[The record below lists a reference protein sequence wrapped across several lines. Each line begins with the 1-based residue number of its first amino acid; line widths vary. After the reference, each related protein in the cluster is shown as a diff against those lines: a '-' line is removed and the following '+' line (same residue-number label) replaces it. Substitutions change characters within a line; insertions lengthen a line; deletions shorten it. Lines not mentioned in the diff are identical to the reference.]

1 MAKKKPSPF
10 DAFFASADG
19 GNAAQAQMAFAQAG
33 GQVNL
38 DPNNFKGQT
47 QQAFNQGGLSDF
59 FKAADAAATGNQVGL
74 TEVLN
79 NPNQNAV
86 ARVNQQGQSFNASDG
101 TPPPPPG
108 IVVPGG
114 TEVPGGGEPDADR
127 DAFNAFRG
135 RNAAQDAAASSAAPV
150 ARAVQPESPVLLD
163 LDPAVEAQQRARAQN
178 LMDAMLANPD
188 QAMNPDL
195 FRAQLGWAV
204 DDRIRNEFTDKFRAA
219 GLAQQRERTN
229 PIAAQDPT
237 ASLVNNGAS
246 FTEGIPLQ
254 ATEITGPNA
263 NTSSGLSN
271 AISGLVREG
280 AALDLPSNDA
290 LRQNQTSTI
299 LELINQSDRAG
310 REAVTGLSLPDITAS
325 SVPARTLS
333 ALEQATEQR
342 ALDRLTGGRF
352 IDPNSALTDSAEGVV
367 MNRLQGGD
375 NPVLQQ
381 LRERN
386 AAAFEDNRKQ
396 DIAELNSFGVLRG
409 GDNIEAMLDLRERQ
423 RLADL
428 DVDALGFQMQDNALA
443 QALGLQSRRDNLG
456 LAEQDLQRAAI
467 SDASGLSN
475 TRNALDLNE
484 AQLTGN
490 LRGAATLQSRMAQ
503 ADQQFNAAR
512 LQQDVADRVL
522 ARNLTATSPTQREVF
537 EEGVRQNQ
545 FGEGLARNADQRA
558 GQALQSDLFGEVS
571 QGANRAPRQTLTGRG
586 FEDNLSTSDLQR
598 LLATNQDTRA
608 GEAQDRTFGDSRIAQ
623 LLSAAEAG
631 LISKEQAQSALA
643 EALGFQGPT
652 PGFTTE
658 VDNTNVQTATGFSPE
673 LSREVQRAS
682 GFDPI
687 ASQNV
692 SRTGTL
698 TPAQIEL
705 LQQGTL
711 GTLLNNPPTQQELAG
726 FSPETGR
733 VGDDGTFRFE
743 FDDEVIRDPKA
754 PQLPGDEVADILS
767 RIPDNNIFGGEITT
781 PDGIAGMIE
790 RIRVE
795 LNNPALDPAERTR
808 LQGTLSLLRILEGN
822 AEGVS

>member
-386 AAAFEDNRKQ
+386 ATAFEDNRKQ
-396 DIAELNSFGVLRG
+396 DIAELNRFGVLRG

-598 LLATNQDTRA
+598 ILARNADTRA
-608 GEAQDRTFGDSRIAQ
+608 GQALESDLFG
-623 LLSAAEAG
+623 
-631 LISKEQAQSALA
+631 
-643 EALGFQGPT
+643 
-652 PGFTTE
+652 
-658 VDNTNVQTATGFSPE
+658 
-673 LSREVQRAS
+673 EVQQGANEHPGR
-682 GFDPI
+682 P
-687 ASQNV
+687 SQ
-692 SRTGTL
+692 
-698 TPAQIEL
+698 
-705 LQQGTL
+705 
-711 GTLLNNPPTQQELAG
+711 
-726 FSPETGR
+726 
-733 VGDDGTFRFE
+733 D
-743 FDDEVIRDPKA
+743 
-754 PQLPGDEVADILS
+754 
-767 RIPDNNIFGGEITT
+767 
-781 PDGIAGMIE
+781 
-790 RIRVE
+790 
-795 LNNPALDPAERTR
+795 
-808 LQGTLSLLRILEGN
+808 
-822 AEGVS
+822 